1 MLTFEQMLINLII
14 ALALGALIGV
24 EREYARKEA
33 GIRTSMLVCAGA
45 TIFSMIAIALPYL
58 VTMDDTANLNQVV
71 AHNAGFINIIAN
83 IVVGIGFLG
92 AGIIIK
98 NQGHVHGLTTAAD
111 IWMTSAIGVLV
122 GIGLIQFAV
131 ASAIIVSGLL
141 YLMRRMKISE
151 RIDKDFPGKDDDS
164 N

>member
-1 MLTFEQMLINLII
+1 MLVNLIV
-14 ALALGALIGV
+14 ALVLGGLIGV
-24 EREYARKEA
+24 EREFAGKEA

-45 TIFSMIAIALPYL
+45 AIFTMIALALPTLIAKDLLDY
-58 VTMDDTANLNQVV
+58 NQAITVQ
-71 AHNAGFINIIAN
+71 NSGFINIIAN

-98 NQGHVHGLTTAAD
+98 NKNHVHGLTTAAD

-122 GIGLIQFAV
+122 GVGLIKFAV
-131 ASAIIVSGLL
+131 LSAIIVSGLL
-141 YLMRRMKISE
+141 YLLRQIKISE
-151 RIDKDFPGKDDDS
+151 RIDKNFPGKDDDQ